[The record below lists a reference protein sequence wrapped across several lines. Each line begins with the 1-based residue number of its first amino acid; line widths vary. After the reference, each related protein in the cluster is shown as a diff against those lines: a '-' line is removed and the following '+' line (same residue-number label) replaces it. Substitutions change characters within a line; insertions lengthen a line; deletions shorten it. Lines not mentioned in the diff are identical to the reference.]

1 MMMDN
6 IEIQTEV
13 FSGPI
18 ELLVYLV
25 RKNAIDVLEI
35 PLARITDEY
44 LSYLRTAKNLN
55 LELGIEFI
63 LMATVLIRLK
73 IINLL
78 PQTSP
83 CEEIPET
90 KISLDE
96 IVAEYRKYAQIADLL
111 RQFENKRMLFF
122 PRRANF
128 KDEIL
133 ERQNDIYSLILILKN
148 LLAKNKESP
157 SLDISV
163 PEIKLEDKLIELKKI
178 LEKQELITFSALISQ
193 ATSITEVIL
202 IFIALLELVRLGE
215 IKVSQNQEF
224 SEIFLEKY

>member
-1 MMMDN
+1 MDN

-35 PLARITDEY
+35 PLAQITDEY
-44 LSYLRTAKNLN
+44 LNYLRTAKNLN

-73 IINLL
+73 IMNLL
-78 PQTSP
+78 PQTSSS
-83 CEEIPET
+83 EEIPEA

-111 RQFENKRMLFF
+111 RYFENKRMLFF

-133 ERQNDIYSLILILKN
+133 EEQSDIYSLILTLKN
-148 LLAKNKESP
+148 LLAKQKENP

-163 PEIKLEDKLIELKKI
+163 PEIKLEDKIIELRKI
-178 LEKQELITFSALISQ
+178 LEKQGQVTFSALVSK
-193 ATSITEVIL
+193 ATNLTEIIL
-202 IFIALLELVRLGE
+202 VFIALLELVRLGE

>member
-1 MMMDN
+1 MMDN